1 MNLGFSGEIIFI
13 MLLALILFGPRRLPE
28 LARQAGKLMAEFRKA
43 SENLQNQIQAEV
55 EQLELDKADPVKSLA
70 PAVAEAKSG
79 LEDVSLTGAFNRLTD
94 GLTNI
99 SWKTPAAPVPSEP
112 SDRPPEK
119 VA

>member
-13 MLLALILFGPRRLPE
+13 MFLALILFGPRKLPE

-43 SENLQNQIQAEV
+43 SANLQNQIQSEV
-55 EQLELDKADPVKSLA
+55 EQLELEEADPVKSLA
-70 PAVAEAKSG
+70 PAVAEAKDA
-79 LEDVSLTGAFNRLTD
+79 LQDVSLTGAFNRLTD
-94 GLTNI
+94 GLTSI
-99 SWKTPAAPVPSEP
+99 SWKTPAPPSEP